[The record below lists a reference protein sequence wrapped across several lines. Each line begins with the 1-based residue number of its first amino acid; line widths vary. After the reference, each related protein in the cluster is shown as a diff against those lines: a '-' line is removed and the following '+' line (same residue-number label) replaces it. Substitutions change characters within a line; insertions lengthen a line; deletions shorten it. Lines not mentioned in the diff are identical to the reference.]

1 MTEGFSGYP
10 QVPGDLSS
18 FTGRKLSKR
27 SWKNIKRGCDM
38 PYFSDSSSIVGFCF
52 FFSRTSCTSCTPFSA
67 TFCSSAVTL
76 CLVREIS
83 SGTASSF
90 RSTSASTMPVRSA
103 LQAAWR
109 IFQEDLSVESH
120 QRSSVAGISS
130 GGSSLDACFEPGLE
144 PVSSLDPLFE
154 PGAADSLD
162 PLFAATSSLVDP
174 LLTRPG
180 SSLDPLF
187 ADTSSLDP
195 LFKRPASSLDPLF
208 ATSSLDPLLA
218 RPGSSLEPFLVG
230 LASLG
235 SSFDPFPCLFPAF
248 CLLSFAAFSS
258 SASAFSTSSVWCW
271 TLLRKSRRPS
281 SSASKPPRFSFSE
294 RVSSPSKF
302 INSANRRTWGPCGA
316 TWDAYS
322 GSVGFKNSPVRVLP
336 SRMLLSASS

>member
-1 MTEGFSGYP
+1 MTEGLSGYP
-10 QVPGDLSS
+10 QVPGDPSS
-18 FTGRKLSKR
+18 LTGRKLSKR
-27 SWKNIKRGCDM
+27 SWKNIKRGWDM

-52 FFSRTSCTSCTPFSA
+52 FFETSSISCTPFSA
-67 TFCSSAVTL
+67 TFSSSAVTF

-103 LQAAWR
+103 QQAAWR

-130 GGSSLDACFEPGLE
+130 GS
-144 PVSSLDPLFE
+144 
-154 PGAADSLD
+154 SLD
-162 PLFAATSSLVDP
+162 PLFAATSSLDP

-180 SSLDPLF
+180 SSLDPFF

-195 LFKRPASSLDPLF
+195 LFERPTSSLDPLF
-208 ATSSLDPLLA
+208 ATSSLDPLLE
-218 RPGSSLEPFLVG
+218 RPGSSLEPLLVG

-235 SSFDPFPCLFPAF
+235 SSLDPFPLFPAF

-258 SASAFSTSSVWCW
+258 FSASAFSTSSSVWCW

-281 SSASKPPRFSFSE
+281 SSASKPPRSSFSE

-302 INSANRRTWGPCGA
+302 IKSTNRRTWGPCGA
-316 TWDAYS
+316 TWHAYS